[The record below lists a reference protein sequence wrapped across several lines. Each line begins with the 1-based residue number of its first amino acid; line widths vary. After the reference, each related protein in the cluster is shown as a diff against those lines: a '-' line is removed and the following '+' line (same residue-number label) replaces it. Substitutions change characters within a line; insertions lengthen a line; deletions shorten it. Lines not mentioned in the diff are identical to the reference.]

1 MSSSNFPNFVNTGN
15 QIPHSQN
22 LFNNNNNSPFT
33 NQNRQNNN
41 FPNNNFP
48 SKNFYGKSMISPNNQ
63 PNINF
68 SVPPQNMNPGN
79 PPYVNP
85 NLSIQNYNNIMNRG
99 YNNNNLNNKSQI
111 IYNNNNNFPNYNNP
125 QDFKNNLNNQKDGNI
140 ILFQQLMNEK
150 NNIFNIT
157 DRTFSNNIINDS
169 DRMEIDRLNKQI
181 QNYNNCADFL
191 ITIQKNSMSNSLN
204 FLKSIIVE
212 TSLEPDSIEYI
223 LTLKLNKLVDENE
236 KDKIKNIISNCKYD
250 LLDHLEYKT
259 VKSDEKSNLKEFIR
273 NNINRLKIQKENE
286 KNLDINGNVKN
297 NNNNNQNSNIS
308 FNLINYNDNNNN
320 LYNNNNNQNPN
331 SNNFNQPNNLYN
343 NNNNNNNYNPNSN
356 NFNQPNNLYNNNNYN
371 NYNPNPNNFNQPNN
385 LYNNNNYNNYNPNPN
400 NFNNF
405 NNFNSLNSF
414 EPDKNSPIQIKYVY
428 QDNHQLDKTYEF
440 KYGDDPNEM
449 IMKVYQ
455 ENPNIENPVLYY
467 KNGFEIKINPNKDKY
482 IGKLFERQPKEI
494 FVKTSK

>member
-320 LYNNNNNQNPN
+320 LYNNQNPN

-343 NNNNNNNYNPNSN
+343 NNNNYNPNS
-356 NFNQPNNLYNNNNYN
+356 
-371 NYNPNPNNFNQPNN
+371 NNFNQPNN